1 MKKFKV
7 GIKLFGIDTFDINKQ
22 GNIQGDELIGRGW
35 HKYLAR
41 HEKIEVADIY
51 GGQDTMREDLDVVIH
66 FSPFLELHPTAKN
79 ILYLQ
84 NAFPKEAYPGGT
96 IGIFEKIKDR
106 FDGYIYTSKR
116 LKNACGDG
124 VVVEFATDPEFF
136 TPQPAGKYDF
146 PVSFVGNGIRSLDVN
161 QRYIAP
167 ALPFNLVIYGNMW
180 QHPFSEVWL
189 GKLPMPDLPVLYS
202 DCYINLNAHI
212 TQHAELDT
220 INLRIYDILACGGFV
235 LSDHVDSLPD
245 TFGDIVPITD
255 GYEDEWAKIT
265 YYLSNPELRKKK
277 AEEGRKLVLS
287 HHSYEHRMEVVVK
300 YLQEIL

>member
-1 MKKFKV
+1 MKPIKV

-35 HKYLAR
+35 QKYLAR
-41 HEKIEVADIY
+41 HEQIDRADIY
-51 GGQDTMREDLDVVIH
+51 GAQDAMMDDLDVVIH
-66 FSPFLELHPTAKN
+66 FNPFLDLHPTAKN

-96 IGIFEKIKDR
+96 VGVFHQIKDR
-106 FDGYIYTSKR
+106 FDGHIYTSKR
-116 LKNACGDG
+116 LQQACGEG

-136 TPQPAGKYDF
+136 QPQPAGKYDF
-146 PVSFVGNGIRSLDVN
+146 PVSFVGNGIRSPYVN

-180 QHPFSEVWL
+180 EYPFSEVWQ
-189 GKLPMPDLPVLYS
+189 GKLPMPDLPTLYS
-202 DCYINLNAHI
+202 DCSINLNAHI
-212 TQHAELDT
+212 AQHAELDT

-235 LSDHVDSLPD
+235 LSDHVDSLVE
-245 TFGDIVPITD
+245 TFGDLVPITD

-265 YYLSNPELRKKK
+265 YYLSNPEARKKK

-287 HHSYEHRMEVVVK
+287 NHSYEYRMETVGQ
-300 YLQEIL
+300 YLKEIL